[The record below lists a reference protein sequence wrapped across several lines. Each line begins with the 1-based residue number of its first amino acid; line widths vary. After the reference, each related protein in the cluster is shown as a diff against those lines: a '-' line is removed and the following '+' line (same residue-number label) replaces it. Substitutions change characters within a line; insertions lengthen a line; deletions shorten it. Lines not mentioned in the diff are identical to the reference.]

1 MSRSDW
7 LGVSGYD
14 ACAKR
19 GGGETG
25 LSERAISRAC
35 KASAAPVTAMAAEEV
50 TSGSTNATAVTS
62 GFSDAWQQDIEQFV
76 ISLAPVSCPQSISEW
91 SEACFFW

>member
-1 MSRSDW
+1 
-7 LGVSGYD
+7 
-14 ACAKR
+14 
-19 GGGETG
+19 
-25 LSERAISRAC
+25 
-35 KASAAPVTAMAAEEV
+35 MAAEEEA

-91 SEACFFW
+91 GEACFFG